1 MRIKRSDLMGQN
13 HRQQYPE
20 SSIFLKNRIWPWGIN
35 LKAVHSSR
43 EYFVQ
48 NAKCLSLYMC
58 ADNEYV
64 QRKEL

>member
-35 LKAVHSSR
+35 LKAVHSS
-43 EYFVQ
+43 
-48 NAKCLSLYMC
+48 
-58 ADNEYV
+58 
-64 QRKEL
+64 